1 MHTMQ
6 QTHAQVCTRAY
17 ISKRIPERPQKKL
30 QVNSTRAY
38 STYVAEAPPP
48 SHCGELPF
56 RQSLHPKIL
65 L

>member
-17 ISKRIPERPQKKL
+17 ISKQIPERPQKKL
-30 QVNSTRAY
+30 CKQTVHGPAAHS
-38 STYVAEAPPP
+38 VLWPLPPP
-48 SHCGELPF
+48 TVGCCP
-56 RQSLHPKIL
+56 QAKPHPKIL